1 MFANQNLGL
10 GRIGTMVNG
19 KPLTSSASLR
29 THDQTAPFFANN
41 KVGGFADFLNSTPLF
56 TGQRGGLLRNSF
68 VNLIVASPQFNDAI
82 LTGNFANSTYH
93 SLQVELNKRFANGV
107 LFQAN
112 YTFSKALGEEEG
124 STQEQR
130 ADYRTL
136 RNMRLDKRLLSFD
149 QRHVFRGNGIAELPF
164 GPGRKLLSD
173 RSTFVARLVEK
184 WQVGMIFNWFSGAP
198 LPLSSGVTSFNQL
211 TDGAPVLTGAFPLGS
226 VHPQRVAD
234 GVVLF
239 PALRQVPDPAQDK
252 LTTQQNLNQRTTL
265 RAIVDAAGNY
275 LLVNP
280 TPGTLG
286 TVRSLTAPPF
296 FRFDANLIKRFR
308 LRETM
313 NFELRLDA
321 IDVLNTPQFAVFDT
335 NINSMSFGRVLG
347 STGERLFVVG
357 VRLNF

>member
-1 MFANQNLGL
+1 M
-10 GRIGTMVNG
+10 
-19 KPLTSSASLR
+19 
-29 THDQTAPFFANN
+29 
-41 KVGGFADFLNSTPLF
+41 
-56 TGQRGGLLRNSF
+56 
-68 VNLIVASPQFNDAI
+68 ASPQFDNAI

-136 RNMRLDKRLLSFD
+136 RNMRRDKRLLSFD
-149 QRHVFRGNGIAELPF
+149 QRHVLRGNGIFELPF

-173 RSTFVARLVEK
+173 RNAFVARLVEK
-184 WQVGMIFNWFSGAP
+184 WQVGVIFNWFSGAP
-198 LPLSSGVTSFNQL
+198 LPLSSGVSSFNQL
-211 TDGAPVLTGAFPLGS
+211 ADSAAVLVGNFPLGS

-234 GVVLF
+234 GVILF
-239 PALRQVPDPAQDK
+239 PSLRQVADPTQKK
-252 LTTQQNLNQRTTL
+252 LTTEQNLDQRTTL
-265 RAIVDAAGNY
+265 RAIADAAGNY

-286 TVRSLTAPPF
+286 TLRSLTAPHF
-296 FRFDANLIKRFR
+296 YRFDANLIKRFR
-308 LRETM
+308 IRETI

-321 IDVLNTPQFAVFDT
+321 IDVLNTPQFALFDT
-335 NINSMSFGRVLG
+335 NINSTTFGRVTG
-347 STGERLFVVG
+347 STGERLFVIG